1 MNDELLTITV
11 EDNGGGV
18 DESVIKTIF
27 EPYVSTKSLNGTGL
41 GLYMSKAIIQDH
53 FKGSLEVINTE
64 KGAKFT
70 ITVKK

>member
-1 MNDELLTITV
+1 
-11 EDNGGGV
+11 
-18 DESVIKTIF
+18 
-27 EPYVSTKSLNGTGL
+27 
-41 GLYMSKAIIQDH
+41 MSKAIIQDH